1 MLIRS
6 KVFTIGLRDTQQ
18 ISNQITE
25 VLFQMSVDVY
35 YFLLGQIEVHFLEK
49 DGDGAEW
56 DYPSTGKNGY

>member
-18 ISNQITE
+18 ISNQIIE
-25 VLFQMSVDVY
+25 VLFQMSVHVY
-35 YFLLGQIEVHFLEK
+35 SFLLGQIEVHFLEK

-56 DYPSTGKNGY
+56 DYPPTGKNGY

>member
-6 KVFTIGLRDTQQ
+6 KVFTIGLRDTQK

-35 YFLLGQIEVHFLEK
+35 YFLLSQIEVHFLEK
-49 DGDGAEW
+49 DRGGA
-56 DYPSTGKNGY
+56 D